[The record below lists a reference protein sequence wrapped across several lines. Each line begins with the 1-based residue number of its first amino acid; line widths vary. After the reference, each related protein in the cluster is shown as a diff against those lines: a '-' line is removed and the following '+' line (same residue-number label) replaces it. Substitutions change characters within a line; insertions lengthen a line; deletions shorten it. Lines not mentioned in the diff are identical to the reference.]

1 MKQILLINDVV
12 GHSHVGMV
20 AMLPILTYQGHSVF
34 NLPTALVSNTLDY
47 GHFNVMETTDYM
59 RDTLPVWERLGFRF
73 DAVCTGLMFSEEQAR
88 IVSDYCSRLRQQG
101 TTVFVDPIM
110 GDGGRLYN
118 GITQR
123 QVELMREMVGVAD
136 LTFPNYTEACY
147 LADIPFRPEGMSRQE
162 ARSLLDSLAG
172 LGARS
177 VVVTSAR
184 VEGEMCV
191 IGVINDRG
199 SHSSIPHSGLDP
211 ESRRSRIK
219 CGMRGEV
226 PRRGGGVCQSHYFLL
241 PYHEIPLA
249 FHGTGDIFSAVL
261 IGHLMNGEGLQ
272 ESTQTAMTVVSR
284 LIDRNRNQEDKC
296 LGIPIE
302 QCLDLL

>member
-20 AMLPILTYQGHSVF
+20 AMLPILTHLGHSTF

-47 GHFNVMETTDYM
+47 GHFNILETTDYM
-59 RDTLPVWERLGFRF
+59 RGTLPVWEQLGFRF

-88 IVSDYCSRLRQQG
+88 IVADYCTRMHRDG

-110 GDGGRLYN
+110 GDSGHLYN
-118 GITQR
+118 GITYR
-123 QVELMREMVGVAD
+123 QVELMREMVSVAD

-147 LADIPFRPEGMSRQE
+147 LSDMPFKAEGTSWEE
-162 ARSLLDSLAG
+162 ACRMLDNIAA

-177 VVVTSAR
+177 VVITSAR
-184 VEGEMCV
+184 VDGETCV
-191 IGVINDRG
+191 VG
-199 SHSSIPHSGLDP
+199 
-211 ESRRSRIK
+211 RRSAEPIK
-219 CGMRGEV
+219 GMRQELQEGL
-226 PRRGGGVCQSHYFLL
+226 YFRL
-241 PYHEIPLA
+241 PYDEIPLA

-261 IGHLMNGEGLQ
+261 IGNLMNGETLRQ
-272 ESTQTAMTVVSR
+272 STLTAMTVVSR
-284 LIDRNRNQEDKC
+284 LIDRNRNQGDLC

>member
-12 GHSHVGMV
+12 GYSHVGMV
-20 AMLPILTYQGHSVF
+20 AMLPILTYLGHPVY

-59 RDTLPVWERLGFRF
+59 RGTLPVWDCLGFRF

-88 IVSDYCSRLRQQG
+88 LVADYCANLHRKG

-118 GITQR
+118 GISHHH
-123 QVELMREMVGVAD
+123 VELMRKMVGVAD

-147 LADIPFRPEGMSRQE
+147 LTDTPYRAEGLDWTE
-162 ARSLLDSLAG
+162 ACLLLDRIAK
-172 LGARS
+172 LGAQS
-177 VVVTSAR
+177 AVITSAR
-184 VEGEMCV
+184 VDGQSCV
-191 IGVINDRG
+191 IG
-199 SHSSIPHSGLDP
+199 
-211 ESRRSRIK
+211 RRSRTPLS
-219 CGMRGEV
+219 GFSQDLSEGA
-226 PRRGGGVCQSHYFLL
+226 YFRID
-241 PYHEIPLA
+241 YEEIPVA

-261 IGHLMNGEGLQ
+261 IGHLMNGKTLKD
-272 ESTQTAMTVVSR
+272 STRTAMDVVSR
-284 LIDRNRNQEDKC
+284 LIDRNRALPDKC
-296 LGIPIE
+296 RGIPIE